1 MSVVIYKHTNTNTQP
16 PVGTWGHNTNK
27 KKRVVVVRTG
37 IRVVSDGLFDK
48 AHEAMKQCD
57 EDHGIMVLPVVDHFG
72 DPNGFAVVPKR
83 VKRHTLGRVADDGQ
97 RYTTTGFR
105 VGKFDR
111 FQCPLPSRG
120 HALVV
125 LHRRA
130 LGTHFDVG
138 HGATRIVVVVVVV
151 VWVASAA
158 QRPVS
163 WIDVGFHVLDDLSNQ
178 FVPATVFVVEQ
189 GTNHT
194 VDVPFVVLVVLGV
207 AQRGWA
213 MVDLSCRGG
222 RGRSRAASATTNGRS
237 TARLVQ
243 RMHVFGDGVTETV
256 GMVVFGMLLGLLNQ
270 CSFHSFA
277 F

>member
-1 MSVVIYKHTNTNTQP
+1 M
-16 PVGTWGHNTNK
+16 
-27 KKRVVVVRTG
+27 VVRTG

-48 AHEAMKQCD
+48 AHDAMKQSD
-57 EDHGIMVLPVVDHFG
+57 EDHGIMVLPVVEQFG

-97 RYTTTGFR
+97 RDTTAGFR

-111 FQCPLPSRG
+111 FQCPLPSPRG

-130 LGTHFDVG
+130 RGVHFDVG
-138 HGATRIVVVVVVV
+138 HGATRVVVVVVVV

-194 VDVPFVVLVVLGV
+194 VDVPFVVLVVFGV

-213 MVDLSCRGG
+213 MVDFSCRGG
-222 RGRSRAASATTNGRS
+222 RGRRRATSATTNGRS

-243 RMHVFGDGVTETV
+243 RMHVFGDGVTKTV